1 LNKEKARKCG
11 PFLLPF
17 IFGQKLN
24 MSQLEEAAER
34 LKTLTKRPSNEELLE
49 TYALYKQ
56 ATVGDN
62 RTSKPGMF
70 DMKGQF
76 KWTSWKG
83 KSGMSVE
90 EATEA
95 YVSLVDKLVSKYA

>member
-1 LNKEKARKCG
+1 
-11 PFLLPF
+11 
-17 IFGQKLN
+17 
-24 MSQLEEAAER
+24 MSRLEEAAER

-56 ATVGDN
+56 ATIGDN

-76 KWTSWKG
+76 KWTAWKG
-83 KSGMSVE
+83 KSGMSE
-90 EATEA
+90 QEATEA
-95 YVSLVDKLVSKYA
+95 YVSLVDSLVSKYA